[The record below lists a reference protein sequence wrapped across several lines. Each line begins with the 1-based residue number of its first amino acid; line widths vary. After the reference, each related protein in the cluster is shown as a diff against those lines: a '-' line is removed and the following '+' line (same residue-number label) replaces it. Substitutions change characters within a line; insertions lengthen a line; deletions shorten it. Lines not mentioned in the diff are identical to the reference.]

1 MSLPGISSP
10 NQGVPNINCIEI
22 PTGTYGSTGLST
34 STAMPMAAV
43 ADTTST
49 VTTSTNYLPPADY
62 PPSIE
67 FGPRICTT
75 KNDNLATAENESE
88 YNQLLLPTKDASTVK
103 ARIAQLTEGGNTSIA
118 LGMRWG
124 TAILDQSATN
134 LYTITNSDGKV
145 RPFQN
150 NDATVRK
157 IIVLMTDG
165 ENYYVYDA
173 YRPAPRRSGAA
184 PTAVLP

>member
-1 MSLPGISSP
+1 M
-10 NQGVPNINCIEI
+10 
-22 PTGTYGSTGLST
+22 
-34 STAMPMAAV
+34 
-43 ADTTST
+43 
-49 VTTSTNYLPPADY
+49 
-62 PPSIE
+62 
-67 FGPRICTT
+67 
-75 KNDNLATAENESE
+75 
-88 YNQLLLPTKDASTVK
+88 K

-134 LYTITNSDGKV
+134 LYTITDSDGKV

-165 ENYYVYDA
+165 ENVPNNYVYDA
-173 YRPAPRRSGAA
+173 YKTGPSPFWRGSDGRLAINFSTATRGPFTGTLPLSNCSGWSCWCRSPPGIAA
-184 PTAVLP
+184 CAGPIRAACCAICDR